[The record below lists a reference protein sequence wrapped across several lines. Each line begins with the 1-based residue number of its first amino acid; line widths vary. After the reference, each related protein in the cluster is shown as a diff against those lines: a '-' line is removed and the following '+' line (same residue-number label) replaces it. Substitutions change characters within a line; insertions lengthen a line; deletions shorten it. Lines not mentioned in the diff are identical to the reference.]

1 MAHAA
6 IALCASSPSRHSRTV
21 QIEQARA
28 DAVQQVAARPAGPVT
43 PLTGQAWVGVVIM
56 VVSAL
61 SNQVGAAVGALAF
74 PAIGAV
80 GVVAVRQWV
89 AGAVLVAVVRP
100 RPWRFTA
107 AQWRPVLLLVVV
119 FATMNLSLYSAV
131 DRVGLGLAVTLEF
144 LGPLSLAL
152 VGARG
157 RGPLLCALVAAAGVL
172 VLTRPQPTT
181 DYLGIGLG
189 VLAGGCWAAYILVNR
204 EIGTRV
210 PGGAGPATA
219 AGISALLFVPV
230 GLVVL
235 GHHPPSVATAVCA
248 VTAGVLASAVPLF
261 LDLKAL
267 RRVAT
272 GAYGVFM
279 SINPV
284 LAAVV
289 GLVVLGEGLRWDA
302 WAGIAAIVG
311 ANGASQLLA
320 RRAVA
325 GVGSDTG
332 R

>member
-1 MAHAA
+1 
-6 IALCASSPSRHSRTV
+6 V
-21 QIEQARA
+21 QT
-28 DAVQQVAARPAGPVT
+28 QQPLVGAGPQEGDRPARPGDAAASG
-43 PLTGQAWVGVVIM
+43 AWVGVAMM
-56 VVSAL
+56 VGSAL

-80 GVVAVRQWV
+80 GVVAVRLWV
-89 AGAVLVAVVRP
+89 AGAVLVAVTRP

-107 AQWRPVLLLVVV
+107 AQWRPVLLLAVVCV
-119 FATMNLSLYSAV
+119 AMNLSLYAAV

-152 VGARG
+152 LGARG

-189 VLAGGCWAAYILVNR
+189 VLAAGCWASYILLNR
-204 EIGTRV
+204 TIGARV

-219 AGISALLFVPV
+219 AGLSALAFLPV
-230 GLVVL
+230 GTSVL
-235 GHHPPSVATAVCA
+235 AHHPPSAATVACA

-261 LDLKAL
+261 LDLQVL

-289 GLVVLGEGLRWDA
+289 GLVVLGEGLGWDA
-302 WAGIAAIVG
+302 WLGIAAIVG
-311 ANGASQLLA
+311 ANVASQLLA
-320 RRAVA
+320 RRSA
-325 GVGSDTG
+325 GSA

>member
-1 MAHAA
+1 M
-6 IALCASSPSRHSRTV
+6 RT
-21 QIEQARA
+21 EQPLA
-28 DAVQQVAARPAGPVT
+28 DGVQQAAERPVAPVT
-43 PLTGQAWVGVVIM
+43 PLAGGAWVGVAM
-56 VVSAL
+56 MAGSAL

-89 AGAVLVAVVRP
+89 AGAVLVAVARP

-119 FATMNLSLYSAV
+119 FATMNLSLYTAV

-144 LGPLSLAL
+144 LGPLALAL
-152 VGARG
+152 RGARG
-157 RGPLLCALVAAAGVL
+157 RGPLLCALVAAGGVV

-181 DYLGIGLG
+181 DYVGIGLG
-189 VLAGGCWAAYILVNR
+189 LLAAGCWAAYILVNR
-204 EIGTRV
+204 ELGARV

-219 AGISALLFVPV
+219 AGISALVFLPV

-235 GHHPPSVATAVCA
+235 GQHPPSAATAACA

-261 LDLKAL
+261 VDLQAL

-289 GLVVLGEGLRWDA
+289 GLVVLGEGLGWDA
-302 WAGIAAIVG
+302 WAGIVAIVG
-311 ANGASQLLA
+311 ANVASQLLA
-320 RRAVA
+320 RRATVA
-325 GVGSDTG
+325 T

>member
-1 MAHAA
+1 MH
-6 IALCASSPSRHSRTV
+6 TD
-21 QIEQARA
+21 QAPA
-28 DAVQQVAARPAGPVT
+28 DGVQQVAERPAGPAT
-43 PLTGQAWVGVVIM
+43 PLSGGAWVGVAMM
-56 VVSAL
+56 VGSAL
-61 SNQVGAAVGALAF
+61 SNQLGAAVGALAF

-89 AGAVLVAVVRP
+89 AGAVLVAVARP

-107 AQWRPVLLLVVV
+107 AQWRPVLLLAVV
-119 FATMNLSLYSAV
+119 FATMNLCLYAAV
-131 DRVGLGLAVTLEF
+131 DRIGLGLAVTLEF

-152 VGARG
+152 LGARG
-157 RGPLLCALVAAAGVL
+157 RGPLFCALVAAGGVV

-181 DYLGIGLG
+181 DYLGIALG
-189 VLAGGCWAAYILVNR
+189 VLAAGCWALYILVNR
-204 EIGTRV
+204 QLGVRV

-219 AGISALLFVPV
+219 AGLSALAFLPV
-230 GLVVL
+230 GVTVL
-235 GHHPPSVATAVCA
+235 GRHPVSATTAVCA
-248 VTAGVLASAVPLF
+248 VTAGVLASAVPLIV
-261 LDLKAL
+261 DLQAL

-302 WAGIAAIVG
+302 WLGIAAIVA
-311 ANGASQLLA
+311 ANVCSQLLT
-320 RRAVA
+320 RRVPVA
-325 GVGSDTG
+325 GGSDTG

>member
-1 MAHAA
+1 
-6 IALCASSPSRHSRTV
+6 V
-21 QIEQARA
+21 QTRQAPA
-28 DAVQQVAARPAGPVT
+28 EGVQQVAERPAGPVT
-43 PLTGQAWVGVVIM
+43 PLTGGAWVGVAMM
-56 VVSAL
+56 VGSAL

-89 AGAVLVAVVRP
+89 AGAVLVAVARP

-152 VGARG
+152 LGARG

-219 AGISALLFVPV
+219 AGISALLFLPV

-235 GHHPPSVATAVCA
+235 GRHPVSATTAACA
-248 VTAGVLASAVPLF
+248 VAAGVLASAVPLF
-261 LDLKAL
+261 VDLQAL

-311 ANGASQLLA
+311 ANVASQLLA
-320 RRAVA
+320 RTTRSA
-325 GVGSDTG
+325 

>member
-1 MAHAA
+1 M
-6 IALCASSPSRHSRTV
+6 
-21 QIEQARA
+21 RA
-28 DAVQQVAARPAGPVT
+28 DQALADGVQQAAARPAGPVT
-43 PLTGQAWVGVVIM
+43 PLVGGAWVGVAMM

-89 AGAVLVAVVRP
+89 AGAVLVAVARP

-152 VGARG
+152 LGARG

-219 AGISALLFVPV
+219 AGISALLFLPV
-230 GLVVL
+230 GLLVL
-235 GHHPPSVATAVCA
+235 GSHPPSVATAACA
-248 VTAGVLASAVPLF
+248 ATAGVLASAVPLF
-261 LDLKAL
+261 VDLKAL

-311 ANGASQLLA
+311 ANVASQLLA
-320 RRAVA
+320 RRVPVA
-325 GVGSDTG
+325 DGSDTG

>member
-1 MAHAA
+1 MRTDQALADGVQRAA
-6 IALCASSPSRHSRTV
+6 
-21 QIEQARA
+21 
-28 DAVQQVAARPAGPVT
+28 DRPVGPVT
-43 PLTGQAWVGVVIM
+43 PLAGGAWVGVAM
-56 VVSAL
+56 MAGSAL

-89 AGAVLVAVVRP
+89 AGAVLVAVARP

-119 FATMNLSLYSAV
+119 FATMNLSLYTAV

-152 VGARG
+152 LGARG
-157 RGPLLCALVAAAGVL
+157 RGPLLCALVAAGGVV

-181 DYLGIGLG
+181 DYVGIGLG
-189 VLAGGCWAAYILVNR
+189 LLAAGCWAAYILVNR
-204 EIGTRV
+204 AIGARV

-219 AGISALLFVPV
+219 AGISALAFLPV
-230 GLVVL
+230 GVGVL
-235 GHHPPSVATAVCA
+235 AQHPPTVATAACA

-261 LDLKAL
+261 VDLKAL

-289 GLVVLGEGLRWDA
+289 GLVVLGEGLGWDA

-311 ANGASQLLA
+311 ANVASQLLA
-320 RRAVA
+320 NRAPDA
-325 GVGSDTG
+325 T

>member
-1 MAHAA
+1 MADAS
-6 IALCASSPSRHSRTV
+6 IALCASPAGAHSPCVRT
-21 QIEQARA
+21 QQAPA
-28 DAVQQVAARPAGPVT
+28 DDVQQLAERPVGPAT
-43 PLTGQAWVGVVIM
+43 PGPGGAWVGVVMM

-89 AGAVLVAVVRP
+89 AGVVLVTVARP

-144 LGPLSLAL
+144 LGPLTLAL
-152 VGARG
+152 LGARG
-157 RGPLLCALVAAAGVL
+157 RGPLLCALVAAGGVV

-189 VLAGGCWAAYILVNR
+189 LVAGGCWAAYILVNR
-204 EIGTRV
+204 QIGARV

-219 AGISALLFVPV
+219 AGISALVFLPV
-230 GLVVL
+230 GVVVL
-235 GHHPPSVATAVCA
+235 GRHPLSTATVACA
-248 VTAGVLASAVPLF
+248 VTAGLLASAVPLF
-261 LDLKAL
+261 VDLKAL

-289 GLVVLGEGLRWDA
+289 GLVVLGEGLGWDA
-302 WAGIAAIVG
+302 WAGIVAIVV

-320 RRAVA
+320 RRVPAA
-325 GVGSDTG
+325 RGGDTG

>member
-1 MAHAA
+1 M
-6 IALCASSPSRHSRTV
+6 
-21 QIEQARA
+21 QIQQAPA
-28 DAVQQVAARPAGPVT
+28 DEVQQVAARPAGPVP
-43 PLTGQAWVGVVIM
+43 PLAGGAWVGVAMM

-89 AGAVLVAVVRP
+89 AGAVLVAVARP

-131 DRVGLGLAVTLEF
+131 DRIGLGLAVTLEF

-152 VGARG
+152 LGARG
-157 RGPLLCALVAAAGVL
+157 RGPLLCALVAAGGVL

-204 EIGTRV
+204 QIGTRV

-219 AGISALLFVPV
+219 AGISALLFLPV
-230 GLVVL
+230 GVLVL
-235 GHHPPSVATAVCA
+235 AHHPPSAATVACA

-261 LDLKAL
+261 VDLQAL

-289 GLVVLGEGLRWDA
+289 GLVVLGEGLHWDA
-302 WAGIAAIVG
+302 WAAIAAIVG
-311 ANGASQLLA
+311 ANAASQLLA
-320 RRAVA
+320 RRAPA
-325 GVGSDTG
+325 A
-332 R
+332 